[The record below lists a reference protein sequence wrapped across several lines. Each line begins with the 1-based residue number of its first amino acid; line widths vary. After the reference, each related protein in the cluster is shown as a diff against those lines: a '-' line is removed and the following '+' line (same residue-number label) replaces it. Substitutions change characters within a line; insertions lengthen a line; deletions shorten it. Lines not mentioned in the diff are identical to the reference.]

1 MGGVCLCPL
10 FSQVVHAEFI
20 ADSKAELTLRNFYFD
35 RDYKKTISY
44 TAARDWAQGLIF
56 KGQSGYTEGTV
67 GFGVDVLAMAGFNLM
82 GSRADDY
89 ARSGLLPV
97 NTDNSRDDY
106 YGKIGI
112 TGKAKFRKNE
122 LFVGDLVPQLPTIFS
137 SPARLFPQ
145 TYRVFALF
153 QMKFQI
159 FN

>member
-1 MGGVCLCPL
+1 MKKTPLWVGVCLCPL

-35 RDYKKTISY
+35 RDYKKDPYPY

-106 YGKIGI
+106 YGKIG
-112 TGKAKFRKNE
+112 
-122 LFVGDLVPQLPTIFS
+122 
-137 SPARLFPQ
+137 
-145 TYRVFALF
+145 
-153 QMKFQI
+153 
-159 FN
+159 